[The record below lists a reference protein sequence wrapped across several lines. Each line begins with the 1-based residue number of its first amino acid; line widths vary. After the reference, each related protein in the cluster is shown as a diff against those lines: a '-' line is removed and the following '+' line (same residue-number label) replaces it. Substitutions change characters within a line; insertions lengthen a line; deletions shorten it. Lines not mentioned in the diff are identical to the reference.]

1 MKNFTLKRLCLLCV
15 ASLTGMAMFAEIEP
29 PQLKL
34 ETLTSGEK
42 YVLFNKATPNGYMS
56 RTSWDGAL

>member
-1 MKNFTLKRLCLLCV
+1 MKNFTFKKLSLLGV
-15 ASLTGMAMFAEIEP
+15 ACLTGMAVFAEIRP

-42 YVLFNKATPNGYMS
+42 
-56 RTSWDGAL
+56 

>member
-42 YVLFNKATPNGYMS
+42 
-56 RTSWDGAL
+56 

>member
-29 PQLKL
+29 H
-34 ETLTSGEK
+34 S
-42 YVLFNKATPNGYMS
+42 
-56 RTSWDGAL
+56 